1 MLNKDKKEKPPSSGD
16 FIEGIAPDSD
26 QSMALTIDYALYER
40 YLDDCDL
47 TDKQKREFLDNLWN
61 FIVCFVDLGF
71 GVHPLQ
77 QACGQKFD
85 IAALPSF
92 VPENVVASSIQ
103 HKNIFSR
110 IAGYAKE
117 SIVNKSTE
125 RKSK

>member
-1 MLNKDKKEKPPSSGD
+1 MLNKEKKEKPPSSGN
-16 FIEGIAPDSD
+16 FIEGIAADTD

-47 TDKQKREFLDNLWN
+47 TDGQKREFLDNLWN

-77 QACGQKFD
+77 QACEQKFD
-85 IAALPSF
+85 IAPLPSF
-92 VPENVVASSIQ
+92 APDNVVDLDIQ

-110 IAGYAKE
+110 IAGYTKE
-117 SIVNKSTE
+117 SIGDKPTE

>member
-1 MLNKDKKEKPPSSGD
+1 MNKDKKEKPPSSGD
-16 FIEGIAPDSD
+16 FIEGIAPDAD

-47 TDKQKREFLDNLWN
+47 TDEQKREFLDNLWN

-77 QACGQKFD
+77 QACEQKFD

-92 VPENVVASSIQ
+92 ASDNVVGSDIR

-117 SIVNKSTE
+117 GFIDKPTE
-125 RKSK
+125 RKQK